1 MILLGISFLI
11 ATAPVLLAIVLV
23 PLQCGGYSNANEGNC
38 GPAALPWLLFLSV
51 PIGIITAIVGLIT
64 LITGLSKPPTAASTS
79 APPISKPSTED
90 QAPAE

>member
-1 MILLGISFLI
+1 MTLLGISVLI

-51 PIGIITAIVGLIT
+51 PIGIVTAIVGLIT
-64 LITGLSKPPTAASTS
+64 LITGLSQQPTAASTV
-79 APPISKPSTED
+79 APPISNPTIEG
-90 QAPAE
+90 QTPAE